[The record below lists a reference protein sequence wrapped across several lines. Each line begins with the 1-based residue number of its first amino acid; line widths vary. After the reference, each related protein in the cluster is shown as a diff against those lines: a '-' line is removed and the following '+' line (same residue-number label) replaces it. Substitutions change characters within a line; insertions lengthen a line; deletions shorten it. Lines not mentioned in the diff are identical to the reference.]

1 MKREKIHF
9 SFCSHESAT
18 REMMNLGLLFRLA
31 FTNWVIHA
39 LIQVCAGLP
48 VSSGL
53 AWLVSL

>member
-1 MKREKIHF
+1 
-9 SFCSHESAT
+9 
-18 REMMNLGLLFRLA
+18 MNLGLLFRLA